1 MVIVCTGPHAD
12 SMPTFAISAQILVSM
27 SLFLASVKKETN
39 LMTLVTVIDVGLV
52 YIKVMK
58 HISKHCLISL
68 Y

>member
-27 SLFLASVKKETN
+27 SLFSASVKKETN
-39 LMTLVTVIDVGLV
+39 LTLVTIIDVGLV
-52 YIKVMK
+52 YIKAMR
-58 HISKHCLISL
+58 HINKPSLISI